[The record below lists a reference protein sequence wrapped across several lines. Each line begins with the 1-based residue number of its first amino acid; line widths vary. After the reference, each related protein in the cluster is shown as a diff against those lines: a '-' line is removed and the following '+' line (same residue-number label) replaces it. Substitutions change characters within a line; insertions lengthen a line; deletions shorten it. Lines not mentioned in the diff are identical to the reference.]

1 MDAYGSLVICR
12 QRGSIS
18 DSVTHIKLIQTIDSC
33 IYSFNQSANQHLLS
47 AYYVPGTF
55 LGTI

>member
-1 MDAYGSLVICR
+1 MHVRVLVICR

-18 DSVTHIKLIQTIDSC
+18 VSSNHTKLIQTIPSG
-33 IYSFNQSANQHLLS
+33 IHSVSQPANQHLLS
-47 AYYVPGTF
+47 AYYVLGTV